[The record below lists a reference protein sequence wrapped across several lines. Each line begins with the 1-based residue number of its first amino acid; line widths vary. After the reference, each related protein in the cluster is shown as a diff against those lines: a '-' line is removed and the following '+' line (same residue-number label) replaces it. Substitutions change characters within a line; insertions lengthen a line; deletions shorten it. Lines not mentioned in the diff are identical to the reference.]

1 MSTPDLFGNDDEPVL
16 QFTLTEMT
24 SELIHVHAVQR
35 RAIRV
40 AEALHGVPGAVS
52 PERLNLARAYHLEKN
67 TTAGLR
73 WITHYLVD
81 IPDITYTVLS
91 FDMPIAWLVDRYWT
105 VVPHFLSQVTKR
117 HQAVVRGLVSL
128 HASA

>member
-1 MSTPDLFGNDDEPVL
+1 MSTPDLFGNEVVEPV
-16 QFTLTEMT
+16 QFTLAEMT
-24 SELIHVHAVQR
+24 PELIHEHAVQR
-35 RAIRV
+35 GAFRA

-52 PERLNLARAYHLEKN
+52 PERLNLARVYHLEKN
-67 TTAGLR
+67 TAAGLR

-117 HQAVVRGLVSL
+117 HQAVVRGLVNL
-128 HASA
+128 HAST